1 MTIPHRAIGGDG
13 PEISLLSLGSWHT
26 YDRMR
31 FEDAVA
37 MLRLAVDSGI
47 NFFDV
52 GRYGGFPIGDGT
64 FAPEGFTD
72 VLFGRMMQAAGVPRE
87 DYLISAKLW
96 LMSLDEAPLG
106 PQLDGL
112 LFRLGTDHADFTILG
127 DIWYEGLDMRQLV
140 GQLGELIESGKLR
153 GWGVNNW
160 SVRDLRAAHEAA
172 VSLGLPGPRMAQ
184 LKYSIIRRSIADG
197 EPFNELCEQT
207 GITLQASDV
216 MEGGI
221 LAGKVNPAR
230 AIGQDPGGIQ
240 AAAKDVAGRLA
251 ELSADFGA
259 TPAQVAIAF
268 CLTNPH
274 ITTVLFGATSVK
286 QLTDNM
292 AAVELAER
300 RGPEL
305 RAAVADLWLD
315 RDLIDP
321 SGDKPYKPPMG

>member
-1 MTIPHRAIGGDG
+1 MKIPHHAIGGDG
-13 PEISLLSLGSWHT
+13 PDISVLSLGSWHT

-31 FEDAVA
+31 FEDSVR

-47 NFFDV
+47 DFFDV
-52 GRYGGFPIGDGT
+52 GRYGGFPIGDGK

-72 VLFGRMMQAAGVPRE
+72 VLFGRIMQAAGVARE
-87 DYLISAKLW
+87 DYRISAKLW
-96 LMSLDEAPLG
+96 LMGLDVAPLG
-106 PQLDGL
+106 TQLDGL
-112 LFRLGTDHADFTILG
+112 LFRLGTDYADYTVLG
-127 DIWYEGLDMRQLV
+127 DIWFEGLDMRRLV
-140 GQLGELIESGKLR
+140 GDLGELIASGKLR

-160 SVRDLRAAHEAA
+160 SVKDLRAAHEAA
-172 VSLGLPGPRMAQ
+172 VSLGLPGPTMAQ

-240 AAAKDVAGRLA
+240 SAAKDIAVRLA
-251 ELSADFGA
+251 ELAVDFDA
-259 TPAQVAIAF
+259 TPAQLAIAF
-268 CLTNPH
+268 CLTHPH
-274 ITTVLFGATSVK
+274 ITTVLFGATSVQ

-300 RGPEL
+300 RGTQL

-315 RDLIDP
+315 RELIDP